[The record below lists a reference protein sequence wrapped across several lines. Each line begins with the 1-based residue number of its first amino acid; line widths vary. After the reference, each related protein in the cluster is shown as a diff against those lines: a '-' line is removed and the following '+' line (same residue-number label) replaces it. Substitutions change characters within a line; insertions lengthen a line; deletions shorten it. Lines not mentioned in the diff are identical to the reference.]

1 MRIQQV
7 ILACVLTC
15 FSLVTLAKEL
25 PSARIAVI
33 DLQAALMQSKQVQE
47 EFKQAEQKL
56 SSEQNRVRQLAEEVR
71 SLQEKLQKDESI
83 MSAEQKRQA
92 NKQIEEKHQ
101 EYQFLGSRLQKQVQ
115 DIEQEIIN
123 RNQGKLE
130 KAVDLVL
137 KEKNIDLLL
146 NKQATP
152 FAKPE
157 FDITSAVIEKL
168 NK

>member
-1 MRIQQV
+1 MRLTKLLIS
-7 ILACVLTC
+7 LA
-15 FSLVTLAKEL
+15 FFALVFAGTAQ
-25 PSARIAVI
+25 AANIGVI

-71 SLQEKLQKDESI
+71 SLQERMQRDESI
-83 MSAEQKRQA
+83 MSADQKRQTS
-92 NKQIEEKHQ
+92 KEIEDKAQ
-101 EYQFLGSRLQKQVQ
+101 EYQFLGSRLQKQLQ

-123 RNQGKLE
+123 RNRPKLE
-130 KAVDLVL
+130 KAVNDVI
-137 KEKNIDLLL
+137 KEKKIDILID
-146 NKQATP
+146 KQVTP

-157 FDITSAVIEKL
+157 FDITSAVVEKL